1 MNTMGQLSCC
11 FPALLLLLLV
21 NISLASETG
30 NSTNIE
36 VPEKKAKI
44 LGDVSSAK
52 AFIDSTDIAVVGF
65 FVDPETPEVEYFNT
79 LVKNHPE
86 WDYGT
91 TTSKDVLK
99 HYKIKSNAI
108 TIFRQADNFRDD
120 LVVEETPELNTAK
133 LYRFLTINELRLVT
147 EYNPMTAIG
156 IIACKVQI
164 HLLFFTHKDVE
175 GQEEIIKKLREVAKD
190 LRGQVLFVKMDV
202 SMRSN
207 QKIMVFFKL
216 NKSDLPLISIYDT
229 ESNRKQIMKSSEIT
243 AESVKKFCLDFLSG
257 ESEEESENV
266 KTEL

>member
-1 MNTMGQLSCC
+1 MITMRRLSCGI
-11 FPALLLLLLV
+11 PALLLLLSV
-21 NISLASETG
+21 NISLAAETG
-30 NSTNIE
+30 NSTDIE
-36 VPEKKAKI
+36 VPERKATI
-44 LGDVSSAK
+44 LGDVPSAK

-65 FVDPETPEVEYFNT
+65 FVDSETPEVEYFNT

-91 TTSKDVLK
+91 TSSKDVLK

-120 LVVEETPELNTAK
+120 LVVEETPELSTAK

-175 GQEEIIKKLREVAKD
+175 GQEEILKELREAAKE

-207 QKIMVFFKL
+207 QKIVAFFKL
-216 NKSDLPLISIYDT
+216 QKSDLPLISIYDT
-229 ESNRKQIMKSSEIT
+229 ESNRKQIMKSGEIT
-243 AESVKKFCLDFLSG
+243 TESVKKFCLDFLSG
-257 ESEEESENV
+257 VAEEESESA

>member
-1 MNTMGQLSCC
+1 MKQSSYYI
-11 FPALLLLLLV
+11 PASILLLLV
-21 NISLASETG
+21 NISLATETG

-36 VPEKKAKI
+36 VPGRKATI
-44 LGDVSSAK
+44 LGDVPAAK

-65 FVDPETPEVEYFNT
+65 FVDPDMPEVEYFNT
-79 LVKNHPE
+79 IVKNHPE

-91 TTSKDVLK
+91 TTSKEVLK

-147 EYNPMTAIG
+147 EYNAMTAIG

-175 GQEEIIKKLREVAKD
+175 GQETIMKELREAAKD

-207 QKIMVFFKL
+207 QKIMAFFKL
-216 NKSDLPLISIYDT
+216 QKSDLPLISIYDT
-229 ESNRKQIMKSSEIT
+229 EKNRKHIMKSSEIT
-243 AESVKKFCLDFLSG
+243 AEVVKKFCIDFLSG
-257 ESEEESENV
+257 AGEEESENV